1 MRRPF
6 SKTLLPTVFS
16 PFRFPARRAVI
27 FLMVL
32 ACAGTL
38 LSGCGERKKMLS
50 IASGGTGGV
59 YYPLGGGLANILST
73 HLSGYQV
80 TSEVT
85 GGSIDNLKLVG
96 SNRADIAFSMVDV
109 AWDAHGG
116 KDKFQDGKL
125 AVRTLAVLYP
135 NRTHVVTVDGTGIES
150 MQDLKGKRVSLG
162 APGSASEVLALRVLQ
177 SYGLLDA
184 VTRERLSVAE
194 SVNAMKDRKIDAF
207 FWVGGLPTAAVSD
220 LAATPGTKIRFL
232 DHAEV
237 AAKLNAAYGPMYSET
252 VIPKDVY
259 TGMQKDN
266 RNLTVWNILVVSEGM
281 PEALAYDIVKVLFEQ
296 KQALVAVHKEADH
309 INLSNQ
315 SGKFSPVPFHPGALR
330 YYREK
335 GVQIE

>member
-1 MRRPF
+1 MG
-6 SKTLLPTVFS
+6 LL
-16 PFRFPARRAVI
+16 
-27 FLMVL
+27 L
-32 ACAGTL
+32 A
-38 LSGCGERKKMLS
+38 GCGEQKKMLS
-50 IASGGTGGV
+50 IGSGGTGGV
-59 YYPLGGGLANILST
+59 YYPLGGGLANILSAN
-73 HLSGYQV
+73 LPGYQV
-80 TSEVT
+80 TAEVT

-96 SNRADIAFSMVDV
+96 SNRGDIAFSMVDV
-109 AWDAHGG
+109 AWDAYGG

-135 NRTHVVTVDGTGIES
+135 NRTHVVTVEGTGIQS

-162 APGSASEVLALRVLQ
+162 SPGSASEVLALRVLQ
-177 SYGLLDA
+177 SYGLLKT

-220 LAATPGTKIRFL
+220 LASTPGTRIRFL

-237 AAKLNAAYGPMYSET
+237 AAKLNATYGPMYAET
-252 VIPKDVY
+252 LIPKDVY
-259 TGMQKDN
+259 AGMRADS
-266 RNLTVWNILVVSEGM
+266 RNLTVWNILVVAQSM

-296 KQALVAVHKEADH
+296 KQALVAVHKEAEH